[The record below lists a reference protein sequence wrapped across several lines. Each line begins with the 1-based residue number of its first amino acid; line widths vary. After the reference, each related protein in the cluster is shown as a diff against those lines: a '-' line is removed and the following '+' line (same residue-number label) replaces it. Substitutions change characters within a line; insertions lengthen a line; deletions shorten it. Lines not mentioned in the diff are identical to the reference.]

1 MRTTL
6 HLIPKYT
13 RASLSRPHREELAE
27 RWRSDAGELDR
38 VAELLSRG
46 GDSLLAVRLNRAA
59 GSLRAAADVV
69 A

>member
-1 MRTTL
+1 MLTTL

-13 RASLSRPHREELAE
+13 RASLSRSAREELAE
-27 RWRSDAGELDR
+27 RWRRDGEELDR
-38 VAELLSRG
+38 VADLLSRG
-46 GDSLLAVRLNRAA
+46 GDSLLAVRLHRAA